1 MTNGRSNHPIYN
13 NQEQK
18 TCHVTSLFEAGFDV
32 KPPAY
37 FFLVFNNKNNNTF
50 IRLVLNYIHEREK
63 KKKYIYIYIYIF
75 IFLFFI
81 FFFLLNKAWS

>member
-37 FFLVFNNKNNNTF
+37 FFLVFNNKNNKNNNAF

-63 KKKYIYIYIYIF
+63 YIYIYTYIYIF
-75 IFLFFI
+75 
-81 FFFLLNKAWS
+81 FFFFFFFT